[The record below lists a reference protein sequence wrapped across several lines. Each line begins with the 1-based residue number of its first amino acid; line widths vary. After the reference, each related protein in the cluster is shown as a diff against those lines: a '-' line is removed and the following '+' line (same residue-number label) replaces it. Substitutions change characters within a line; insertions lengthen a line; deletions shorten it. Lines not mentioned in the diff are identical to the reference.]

1 MRDEI
6 REFVL
11 TTIREV
17 MNLPLPEDLTDDTPL
32 GEGGLG
38 LESLSRLELMI
49 QLESAYGIEV
59 PEADSDAQENATLG
73 EFVDAVAALRGAAVA
88 DGAGR

>member
-11 TTIREV
+11 TTLREV
-17 MNLPLPEDLTDDTPL
+17 INLPVPDDVTDATPL
-32 GEGGLG
+32 GESGLG

-49 QLESAYGIEV
+49 QLEEAYGIEV
-59 PEADSDAQENATLG
+59 PEADADAQQNATLG
-73 EFVDAVAALRGAAVA
+73 ELVDDVIALRGGAVA
-88 DGAGR
+88 DGVRR